1 MAEQLI
7 YESKKSKIYLL
18 NENEWNRP
26 VVMKILNYEFPTPS
40 EIAQFYNEFDIIEG
54 LNIPG
59 IRNVLKRSKAKNRH
73 TLYLDWFPAVTLR
86 QAFERK
92 PDDLLDFL
100 YMATAAAQA
109 LGELHQHNI
118 IHKDISPANILVNL
132 QERAVKIIDFG
143 ISTRYNLK
151 QNYLGNPERLE
162 GTLAYISPEQT
173 GRMNRTVDYRT
184 DLYSLGVTLYEALA
198 NRLPFASTDAME
210 LVHAHMAQIPEPV
223 NSHNPAVPR
232 VLANIIARLMAKNA
246 EERYQSAFGLKH
258 DLNICLSHLENN
270 NICPDF
276 ELGSQDFSG
285 KFLMAQKLYGRQRE
299 IDELMAAYQ
308 RCANGGKE
316 IMLVSGYSGT
326 GKSALVREIHKPITR
341 NRGYFIEG
349 KFDQFQ
355 RAVPYFAVVQA
366 INELVSILLSQNE
379 AELNTLRQSLQAAL
393 GQEGKAITDV
403 IPQIELIIGKQ
414 PDLPEVGGAE
424 AQNRFNYLFRKL
436 MTALATAQH
445 PMVLFIDDLQWADSS
460 SLSLL
465 KVLMTDLE
473 NKYLLC
479 IGAYRDN
486 EVHAAHPFMI
496 ALGEMAE
503 EGAQI
508 NSIAIGNL
516 SIENVSQL
524 IGDATGIESKDTED
538 LTNLV
543 YQKTSGNAFFVKE
556 FLKSLYQD
564 ELLKFD
570 FEALQWQ
577 WDVQKIKE
585 KNITDNVVELMA
597 GKVLGLSAPT
607 QQLLKTGACIGNSFD
622 LAMMAIIENQ
632 PEEQLVGNLK
642 EALAE
647 GLLVP
652 VGEACRFSHDRIQ
665 QAVYSLIPDQQKNLA
680 HLSIGKLLLKNIPPE
695 KQDDRLFDITNQWNW
710 GRELLTDERE
720 QEQLAL
726 LNLEAGK
733 KAKQSSAF
741 QAALDYFQ
749 IGLSL
754 LKTNPWQ
761 TQYTLCRNLHT
772 EATEAAYL
780 CGDFETM
787 DGYYKQLLANTANL
801 LEKVKPY
808 EIRILAYKAENKLLD
823 AINTGLELLK
833 QLGENFPANP
843 GMANVMLD
851 LIKTK
856 IKLSGKNN
864 DQLSA
869 LPAMHNEEKLAAM
882 RIMADI
888 ASSSY
893 WATPKL
899 FPLVIFRMVHLSLKY
914 GNTAVSAFAFATY
927 GVIMCGVLGQMRNGY
942 TFGKLGL
949 ILLEKY
955 NAKEWKTQIY
965 TPIYALIVNWN
976 EHVHNTLRPL
986 QESYHIGLETGAIEF
1001 ACINTNIYCIHAY
1014 LSGKRLHRLEEE
1026 TQAYSNSF
1034 NQFKQETNFNY
1045 NEVYRQAMLNFLGR
1059 AANPVVLTG
1068 TAYDEEKMVKQ
1079 NLERNDKTGTFF
1091 IHFNKLILNYYFHNY
1106 ADAALQAAEARLLL
1120 EAVLAKF
1127 EIPNHHFYEA
1137 LSLLALYPQAGSE
1150 QGKFMRRVKG
1160 NMGKLKTWAK
1170 TAPENYKHKYDLLE
1184 AECMRLAG
1192 KTNQARLVYDRA
1204 IAGASANQYL
1214 HEEALAYELTGRFYL
1229 DLKSE
1234 DLAEFYLKASYNA
1247 YREWGAEAKLR
1258 QMEQVYARYVSGAQ
1272 RMGATNVLETSSNVS
1287 TTTAGYGSMLDIA
1300 TLLKAANSISS
1311 EVVLEKLLNVLMQ
1324 TVIENA
1330 GAQKGVL
1337 LLEEDGQLY
1346 IEAIKNMAN
1355 NSISILQHVLP
1366 EACNEVAISVV
1377 SYVRRSKANLVI
1389 NDAVS
1394 DSRFEKDPY
1403 ALQHKAQSILCI
1415 PILQRGNFIGILYLE
1430 NNLTTGAFTQERIHL
1445 ISLLSGQIATSIE
1458 NALLYASLGRKVD
1471 ERTAELA
1478 LEKQKSDDLLTN
1490 ILPVEIAQELKQ
1502 FGRTNPKR
1510 FESVTVL
1517 FTDFVG
1523 FTHTSSTM
1531 SPEELVSTI
1540 DQCFGAF
1547 DEIVSR
1553 HKVEKIKT
1561 IGDAYMCVGGLP
1573 IANSTHATDTLKAAI
1588 EIRDWM
1594 ANFNQQR
1601 LVQQLPIFNIRIGLH
1616 TGPVVAGVVGS
1627 KKFAYDVWGDTVNTA
1642 SRMESSSETGKI
1654 NLSGTT
1660 YKLVSEK
1667 FHCTHRGKIA
1677 AKNKGDI
1684 DMYFAENKK

>member
-18 NENEWNRP
+18 DENEWNRP
-26 VVMKILNYEFPTPS
+26 VVMKILNYEFPTPP

-54 LNIPG
+54 LNIAG

-73 TLYLDWFPAVTLR
+73 TLYLDWFPAVTIR
-86 QAFERK
+86 EAFKRK

-100 YMATAAAQA
+100 YMATATAQA

-143 ISTRYNLK
+143 ISTRYDLK
-151 QNYLGNPERLE
+151 QNYLGNPERME

-184 DLYSLGVTLYEALA
+184 DLYALGVTFYEALA
-198 NRLPFASTDAME
+198 NRLPFDTADAME
-210 LVHAHMAQIPEPV
+210 LVHAHIAQTPEPV
-223 NSHNPAVPR
+223 TTYNPIVPP
-232 VLANIIARLMAKNA
+232 VLAKIIGRLMAKNA
-246 EERYQSAFGLKH
+246 EDRYQSAFGLKH
-258 DLNICLSHLENN
+258 DLGICLSNLENSN
-270 NICPDF
+270 TCPEF
-276 ELGSQDFSG
+276 ELATRDFSG
-285 KFLMAQKLYGRQRE
+285 KFLIAQKLYGRQAE
-299 IDELMAAYQ
+299 IEQLLAAYE

-355 RAVPYFAVVQA
+355 RVVPYFALVQA
-366 INELVSILLSQNE
+366 MNELVSILLSQNE
-379 AELNTLRQSLQAAL
+379 TQLTSLRQALQDVL
-393 GQEGKAITDV
+393 GQEGKALTDV
-403 IPQIELIIGKQ
+403 MPQLELIIGPQ

-436 MTALATAQH
+436 MTALSTAQH
-445 PMVLFIDDLQWADSS
+445 PLVLFIDDLQWADSS

-465 KVLMTDLE
+465 KVLMTDFE
-473 NKYLLC
+473 NQYLLC

-486 EVHAAHPFMI
+486 EVNAAHPFII
-496 ALGEMAE
+496 ALDEMAQ
-503 EGAQI
+503 EGAI
-508 NSIAIGNL
+508 ISSIAIGNL
-516 SIENVSQL
+516 SAENVNDL
-524 IGDATGIESKDTED
+524 ISDATGIGVEQTKD

-543 YQKTSGNAFFVKE
+543 YQKTSGNAFFVNQ

-564 ELLKFD
+564 GLLKFD

-597 GKVLGLSAPT
+597 GKVLRLNTPT

-622 LAMMAIIENQ
+622 LAMMAIIEHQ
-632 PEEQLVGNLK
+632 PEAELVSNLS

-652 VGEACRFSHDRIQ
+652 AGEAYRFSHDRIQ
-665 QAVYSLIPDQQKNLA
+665 QAVYSLIPDQQKNQA
-680 HLSIGKLLLKNIPPE
+680 HLTIGKLLLQNIPPE
-695 KQDDRLFDITNQWNW
+695 KHDERLFDITNQWNW
-710 GRELLTDERE
+710 GRELLSDNRERE
-720 QEQLAL
+720 QLAQ
-726 LNLEAGK
+726 LNLDAGK

-754 LKTNPWQ
+754 LKPNPWQ
-761 TQYTLCRNLHT
+761 TQYNLCRQLHT

-780 CGDFETM
+780 CGDFATM
-787 DGYYKQLLANTANL
+787 DTYYQQVLGNTTNL

-823 AINTGLELLK
+823 AIKTGLELLK
-833 QLGENFPANP
+833 QLGENFPAKP
-843 GMANVMLD
+843 TMGNVMLD
-851 LIKTK
+851 LVKTK
-856 IKLSGKNN
+856 VKLSGKNN
-864 DQLSA
+864 DQLAA
-869 LPAMHNEEKLAAM
+869 LPTMRNEEKLAAM

-893 WATPKL
+893 WATPTL

-914 GNTAVSAFAFATY
+914 GNTALSAFAFATY

-965 TPIYALIVNWN
+965 TPIYALIINWN

-986 QESYHIGLETGAIEF
+986 QESYHIGMETGAIEF

-1014 LSGKRLHRLEEE
+1014 LSGKRLVRLEEE
-1026 TQAYSNSF
+1026 TKAYSNSF

-1045 NEVYRQAMLNFLGR
+1045 NEVYRQGMLNFLGR
-1059 AANPVVLTG
+1059 SANPLVLTG
-1068 TAYDEEKMVKQ
+1068 DAYDEEKMMRQ
-1079 NLERNDKTGTFF
+1079 NQERNDKTGTFF
-1091 IHFNKLILNYYFHNY
+1091 IHFNKLILGYYFHDY
-1106 ADAALQAAEARLLL
+1106 AQAATQAAEARKLL

-1137 LSLLALYPQAGSE
+1137 LNLLALYPTAGSQ
-1150 QGKFMRRVKG
+1150 QGKYLRRVKG

-1170 TAPENYKHKYDLLE
+1170 TAPENYQHKYELLQ
-1184 AECMRLAG
+1184 AECLRLEG
-1192 KTNQARLVYDRA
+1192 NQNQARLVYDKA
-1204 IAGASANQYL
+1204 IAGASVNQYL
-1214 HEEALAYELTGRFYL
+1214 HEEALAYELTGRFYMA
-1229 DLKSE
+1229 LKSE

-1258 QMEQVYARYVSGAQ
+1258 HMEQVYPRYVSGAN
-1272 RMGATNVLETSSNVS
+1272 RVGTAASLDTSSVGS
-1287 TTTAGYGSMLDIA
+1287 TTALVYGSMLDIA

-1311 EVVLEKLLNVLMQ
+1311 EVVLEKLLTVLMQ
-1324 TVIENA
+1324 IVIENA

-1337 LLEEDGQLY
+1337 LLEDDGQLY

-1355 NSISILQHVLP
+1355 NSISILPHLLP
-1366 EACNEVAISVV
+1366 EAGAEVAISIV
-1377 SYVRRSKANLVI
+1377 SYVRRSKENVVI
-1389 NDAVS
+1389 NNAAS
-1394 DSRFEKDPY
+1394 DSRYEKDPY
-1403 ALQHKAQSILCI
+1403 VVQHQSQSILCI
-1415 PILQRGNFIGILYLE
+1415 PILHQGKFIGILYLE

-1458 NALLYASLGRKVD
+1458 NAMLYASLGQKV
-1471 ERTAELA
+1471 EQRTAELA

-1490 ILPVEIAQELKQ
+1490 ILPVETAQELKQ

-1523 FTHTSSTM
+1523 FTVTSSTM

-1540 DQCFGAF
+1540 DQCFSAF

-1588 EIRDWM
+1588 EMRDWM
-1594 ANFNQQR
+1594 ANFNQDR
-1601 LVQQLPIFNIRIGLH
+1601 LARHLPIFDIRIGLH

-1627 KKFAYDVWGDTVNTA
+1627 KKFAYDIWGDTVNTA
-1642 SRMESSSETGKI
+1642 SRMESGSETGKI
-1654 NLSGTT
+1654 NISGTT

-1684 DMYFAENKK
+1684 DMYFAEYKK